1 MILFV
6 KIIESVSGLL
16 CVPYQES
23 KKVKEKNKTWPH
35 GITLYFGFG
44 GLLGSIE
51 NILQIIFCLVFVV
64 LYFINLFYCGYPW
77 LKIAR
82 LDTK

>member
-23 KKVKEKNKTWPH
+23 KKIKEKNKTSDHFFFGICRSLFFYSCFIAAIH
-35 GITLYFGFG
+35 GSKFSDL
-44 GLLGSIE
+44 
-51 NILQIIFCLVFVV
+51 ILNRTIS
-64 LYFINLFYCGYPW
+64 
-77 LKIAR
+77 
-82 LDTK
+82 